1 MSSGSRQQSFV
12 EAQNVKKHYQKSRS
26 LLLRSFLSASKPVR
40 AVDDVSLQ
48 ICRGEV
54 LGLVGESG
62 SGKSTLGRMLVGLEP
77 PSTGSVHF
85 DGIQISSLPE
95 KDRLKLRRR
104 MQMILQDPA
113 ASLSPRLRISF
124 LLSEPFIIHKVPA
137 PKRPSVSSLLEM
149 VELGSEHATKFPH
162 ELSGGQARRVS
173 IARALALDPEFL
185 VADEPTAGL
194 DVSAAANIINLM
206 ERLKQERG
214 LTYLV
219 ITHDLNIVGY
229 MADRIAVMYL
239 GKLVEV
245 GPTEEIF
252 DHPRHPYTKAL
263 IAAIPD
269 FEVSRSQPR
278 SRLLLKGEIPSP
290 KSPPPGCRFH
300 TRCPH
305 ARDLCISVEPK
316 LSDSDSATKVACH
329 FWSEIGTEMDVG
341 RAKSTVRNDFSTQ
354 MQRS

>member
-1 MSSGSRQQSFV
+1 
-12 EAQNVKKHYQKSRS
+12 
-26 LLLRSFLSASKPVR
+26 
-40 AVDDVSLQ
+40 
-48 ICRGEV
+48 
-54 LGLVGESG
+54 
-62 SGKSTLGRMLVGLEP
+62 
-77 PSTGSVHF
+77 
-85 DGIQISSLPE
+85 
-95 KDRLKLRRR
+95 

-113 ASLSPRLRISF
+113 ASLSPRLRISY
-124 LLSEPFIIHKVPA
+124 LLSEPFIIQNVPA
-137 PKRPSVSSLLEM
+137 PERRSVSSLLEM

-206 ERLKQERG
+206 VRLKRERE

-239 GKLVEV
+239 GKLVEI
-245 GPTEEIF
+245 GPTGEIF
-252 DHPRHPYTKAL
+252 DRPRHPYTKAL
-263 IAAIPD
+263 IAAVPD
-269 FEVSRSQPR
+269 FEANRTQTR

-305 ARDLCISVEPK
+305 ARDLCFSAEPE
-316 LSDSDSATKVACH
+316 LSDSDGVTKVACH
-329 FWSEIGTEMDVG
+329 FWSEIGADIEVERPESTTCNNL
-341 RAKSTVRNDFSTQ
+341 STVLERN
-354 MQRS
+354 